1 MMRSVMS
8 CTIVSATLG
17 EKMKTTMIRVAH
29 LLGESV
35 VDGPGIRA
43 VAFLQGCPR
52 RCPGCHNP
60 ELLPVDGGD
69 ECSAEE
75 LADALLSEITPIHRG
90 ITFSG
95 GDPLLQADA
104 LGDVVF
110 LIKRARPD
118 LTIWLY
124 TGYLFEEVRDVPVTS
139 GIDVIVDGPYEQDK
153 RDLNLPFRG
162 STNQRIIAVA
172 PSLTAGKIVLWDD
185 K

>member
-1 MMRSVMS
+1 
-8 CTIVSATLG
+8 
-17 EKMKTTMIRVAH
+17 MKNMNTTTIRVAH

-52 RCPGCHNP
+52 HCPGCHNP
-60 ELLPVDGGD
+60 ELLPVEGGD

-75 LADALLSEITPIHRG
+75 LADALLSELTPIHRG

-95 GDPLLQADA
+95 GDPLLQADM

-110 LIKRARPD
+110 LLKRARPD

-124 TGYLFEEVRDVPVTS
+124 TGYLFEDVRDLPVMNA
-139 GIDVIVDGPYEQDK
+139 IDVVVDGPYEQDK
-153 RDLNLPFRG
+153 RDLTLPFRG
-162 STNQRIIAVA
+162 SANQRIIDVPA
-172 PSLTAGKIVLWDD
+172 SLAQGKVVLWENQ
-185 K
+185 